1 LLALNI
7 AHALAAIDLNGV
19 GAVPA
24 ALLLEGETL
33 GALGLPLHLDALAA
47 KAALALDALDLEGPA
62 AATAAAAAHLEGL
75 AAATAAATA
84 HLEGLAAAATA
95 ALDALRLAA
104 AMASA
109 TAARPGFGIIVAL
122 STAAGLGGHGGR
134 DRQRR
139 NAGRQE

>member
-33 GALGLPLHLDALAA
+33 GALRLPLHLDALAA
-47 KAALALDALDLEGPA
+47 KAALALDALELEGPA
-62 AATAAAAAHLEGL
+62 ATTTAA
-75 AAATAAATA
+75 AAATA
-84 HLEGLAAAATA
+84 HLEGLAAATAA

-109 TAARPGFGIIVAL
+109 AAARPGFGIIVAL

>member
-24 ALLLEGETL
+24 TLLLEGETL
-33 GALGLPLHLDALAA
+33 GALRLPLHLDALAA

-62 AATAAAAAHLEGL
+62 AT
-75 AAATAAATA
+75 ATAAATA
-84 HLEGLAAAATA
+84 HLEGLSAATAA